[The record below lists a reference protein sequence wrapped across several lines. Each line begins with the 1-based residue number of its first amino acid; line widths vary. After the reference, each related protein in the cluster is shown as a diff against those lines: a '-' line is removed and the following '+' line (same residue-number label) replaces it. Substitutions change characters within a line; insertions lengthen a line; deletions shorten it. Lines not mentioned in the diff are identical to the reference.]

1 MRLYSI
7 TFYFNWA
14 VFNTAQLIV
23 INIVSNNCI
32 ELPPRVAAY
41 DEPQDYY
48 LLLGE
53 RYKDIKDTI
62 RKAATVGRFDELVEL
77 LATRRD
83 HLSGEWSLALHY
95 LLRIGKC
102 PKEHLT
108 ALLAVVERHA
118 AGLAQ
123 ITRAAIG
130 GHGPFPA
137 PQG

>member
-1 MRLYSI
+1 M
-7 TFYFNWA
+7 A
-14 VFNTAQLIV
+14 VLNTAQMIV
-23 INIVSNNCI
+23 NIVSNNAT
-32 ELPPRVAAY
+32 ELPLRVAAY

-62 RKAATVGRFDELVEL
+62 RKAATVGRFEDLVEL

-83 HLSGEWSLALHY
+83 HLDGEWSLALHY
-95 LLRIGKC
+95 LLRVGKC
-102 PKEHLT
+102 PREHLA
-108 ALLAVVERHA
+108 ALLAVVERRA
-118 AGLAQ
+118 AGLAE

-130 GHGPFPA
+130 GQGPFPV

>member
-1 MRLYSI
+1 MPL
-7 TFYFNWA
+7 
-14 VFNTAQLIV
+14 
-23 INIVSNNCI
+23 
-32 ELPPRVAAY
+32 RVAAY

-53 RYKDIKDTI
+53 RYKAIKDTI

-83 HLSGEWSLALHY
+83 RDLSGEWSLALHY
-95 LLRIGKC
+95 LLRVGKC
-102 PKEHLT
+102 PREHLA
-108 ALLAVVERHA
+108 ALLAVVERRA

-130 GHGPFPA
+130 GQGPFPT

>member
-7 TFYFNWA
+7 TFYCSFQIP
-14 VFNTAQLIV
+14 AQLTTQSIF
-23 INIVSNNCI
+23 SNNAI
-32 ELPPRVAAY
+32 ELPLRVAAY

-53 RYKDIKDTI
+53 RYKAIKDTI

-83 HLSGEWSLALHY
+83 HLDGEWSLALHY
-95 LLRIGKC
+95 LLRVGKC
-102 PKEHLT
+102 PREHLA

-130 GHGPFPA
+130 GQGPFPT